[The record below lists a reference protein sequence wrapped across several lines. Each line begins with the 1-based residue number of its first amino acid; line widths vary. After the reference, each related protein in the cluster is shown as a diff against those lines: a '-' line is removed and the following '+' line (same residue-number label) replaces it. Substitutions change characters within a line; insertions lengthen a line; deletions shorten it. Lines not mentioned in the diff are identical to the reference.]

1 MIAKTES
8 VFKCLSSTIF
18 ARETRA
24 FSSEYLLPNPVPGRR
39 KNVIWNRF
47 RPIKCIFEKVSWE
60 TKKTGANLPVS
71 MYNKSDLPR
80 CLWRASLRKERCIM
94 NPITF
99 PGLGITVQ
107 IDRVAFSIGS
117 KPVYWYGII
126 IACGFL
132 LAAGFAA
139 HIAPKY
145 GLTKDNVTDMLLFGL
160 PLGIIGARIYY
171 VIFYFSLYQNA
182 DGSVNWGEVVAI
194 WDGGLAIY
202 GGIIAAV
209 TVVVVFSL
217 VKKLSIG
224 AFLDIGAFGLLI
236 GQAIGRWGNFIN
248 QEAYGAE
255 ATLPWR
261 MGLMVNGEY
270 IYVHPTFLYESL
282 WNLVGLLLLWQIA
295 RRWRKYDGQIFT
307 MYVAWYGLGRFWIE
321 GLRTD
326 SLYFFGLTFF
336 GTPIRTSQA
345 LAAISFLV
353 AVIVLVYQLK
363 FRTHSPEALFVN
375 RRAAE
380 TAEAPAEA
388 QPAAA
393 PAAAMEP
400 TEPEPEAPAAQTE
413 TTQDTTEETEKE
425 KK

>member
-1 MIAKTES
+1 
-8 VFKCLSSTIF
+8 
-18 ARETRA
+18 
-24 FSSEYLLPNPVPGRR
+24 
-39 KNVIWNRF
+39 
-47 RPIKCIFEKVSWE
+47 
-60 TKKTGANLPVS
+60 
-71 MYNKSDLPR
+71 
-80 CLWRASLRKERCIM
+80 M

-99 PGLGITVQ
+99 PGLGITIQ

-182 DGSVNWGEVVAI
+182 DGSVNWGEVIAI

-255 ATLPWR
+255 TTLPWR

-282 WNLVGLLLLWQIA
+282 WNLVGFLLLWQIA

-363 FRTHSPEALFVN
+363 FRTHSPESLFVN

-393 PAAAMEP
+393 PAAAIEP
-400 TEPEPEAPAAQTE
+400 TESEPEAPAAQPE
-413 TTQDTTEETEKE
+413 PIQDTTEETEKE
-425 KK
+425 KE